1 MFYNIKRRAKRTKRA
16 ERKKKRKG
24 GIPYYIYKE
33 GGGREDGRG
42 WEEEKRGE
50 GEKWGIWGN
59 FI

>member
-1 MFYNIKRRAKRTKRA
+1 MFYNIKEGRKGQKGRK
-16 ERKKKRKG
+16 ERKRG
-24 GIPYYIYKE
+24 REVYLIIYIR